1 ALASTITP
9 AARKLA
15 FQKEL
20 EQARQQA
27 LEGGGLLLDKG
38 TFREYD
44 MLKTHRCSDFGMEKQ
59 QPPGDGVVTG
69 RGLIN
74 GRLTFVFSQDFTVFG
89 GSLSET
95 YAEKIV
101 KIMKKAMQLG
111 VPVIGL
117 NDSGGARIQE
127 GVASLAGYADIFQL
141 NVMASGVVPQLTMVM
156 GPCAGGA
163 VYSPAM
169 TDFIFMSR
177 DSSYMFVT
185 GPDVVKTV
193 TNEEVTQEELGGA
206 STHTKTSGVA
216 HCAFDNDVEAI
227 REMRRFFDFLP
238 LNNKEKPPVRKS
250 DDDRYRPVPTLESI
264 VPPDPNVPYNMK
276 DIIHQLVD
284 SYDFFEIMPDYA
296 KNMIIGYG
304 RMEGRVVGIVANQP
318 MELAGCLDI
327 NSSIKAARFVRFCDA
342 FNIPIVTLVDVPG
355 FLPGVDQEYGGII
368 RHGAKLLYAYA
379 EATVPKI
386 TIITRK
392 AYGGAYDVMSS
403 KHLRGDINYAWPSA
417 EIAVMGAKGAVEI
430 IFRGQNVEENT
441 ADYERKFANP
451 MVAAQRGFVDDII
464 EPTTTRLRICEDLDV
479 LETKKLSNPWK
490 KHGNIPLVLSLS
502 RTTPQTVGAF
512 LKFINKSPSPFH
524 AVHETIQSLTAAGF
538 QQVKEEES
546 WKDVVRAGGKY
557 FVTRNQSAIIAFA
570 VGGKYQQ
577 GNGFHII
584 GAHTDSPCLKIKPIS
599 NLESQ
604 GWLQVGVECY
614 GGGLWHTWFDRDLG
628 IAGRV
633 IVRES
638 ETSFKTKL
646 LLVNKPIMRIPTLAI
661 HFDRDVNNGFSFNKE
676 NHLRPVLA
684 TAVRAQLEASNGS
697 DEDKKK
703 LKHHSVL
710 LQLIAKELSVTI
722 DQICDFELC
731 LFDTQGANVGGLLD
745 EFIFS
750 PRLDN
755 LCCSWLSTQSLI
767 ASLKNLDED
776 ANVRV
781 VALFDNE
788 EVGSDSRMGAGSNFL
803 QVVCERIANGQL
815 CAEASRKS
823 FLVSAD
829 MAHGVHPNYS
839 DKHEANHRP
848 ALHAGPV
855 IKYNANERYATSGE
869 SAFLMKEL
877 ARRHNV
883 DIQEFVVRQDT
894 GCGSTIGPILATS
907 TGIRTIDVGLAQLS
921 MHSIREMCGTEDLEK
936 SMTWFT
942 AFFSEFS
949 ALDKCL
955 KTD

>member
-1 ALASTITP
+1 ML
-9 AARKLA
+9 AARRLRVLR
-15 FQKEL
+15 QPLEEL
-20 EQARQQA
+20 EQARKRA
-27 LEGGGLLLDKG
+27 LEGGGAERVAKQHEKGKLTARERIELLLDKG

-44 MLKTHRCSDFGMEKQ
+44 MLKSHRCSDFGMEKQ
-59 QPPGDGVVTG
+59 QYPGDGVVTG

-101 KIMKKAMQLG
+101 KIMNKAMELG
-111 VPVIGL
+111 APVIGL

-141 NVMASGVVPQLTMVM
+141 NVLASGVIPQLTMVM

-169 TDFIFMSR
+169 TDYIFMCR

-206 STHTKTSGVA
+206 ATHTKTSGVA

-227 REMRRFFDFLP
+227 ERCVASSTSCRLITRRSRQCASRTTTATVPCPRSRVLFH
-238 LNNKEKPPVRKS
+238 
-250 DDDRYRPVPTLESI
+250 RPERAVQHEGHH
-264 VPPDPNVPYNMK
+264 PPDRGLVRLFRDHARLRQEHHCWVRPNGGPR
-276 DIIHQLVD
+276 
-284 SYDFFEIMPDYA
+284 
-296 KNMIIGYG
+296 G
-304 RMEGRVVGIVANQP
+304 GILANQP

-327 NSSIKAARFVRFCDA
+327 NSSVKGARFVRFCDA

-355 FLPGVDQEYGGII
+355 FLPGTDQEYGGII

-441 ADYERKFANP
+441 ADYEKKFANP
-451 MVAAQRGFVDDII
+451 MVCLVLFVLCTVPATNELTEVVYIVNFCSQVAAQRGFVDDII
-464 EPTTTRLRICEDLDV
+464 EPVNTRRHICEDLDV
-479 LETKKLSNPWK
+479 LETKDVKNPWK
-490 KHGNIPLVLSLS
+490 KHGNIPL
-502 RTTPQTVGAF
+502 F
-512 LKFINKSPSPFH
+512 
-524 AVHETIQSLTAAGF
+524 QS
-538 QQVKEEES
+538 
-546 WKDVVRAGGKY
+546 
-557 FVTRNQSAIIAFA
+557 
-570 VGGKYQQ
+570 
-577 GNGFHII
+577 
-584 GAHTDSPCLKIKPIS
+584 
-599 NLESQ
+599 
-604 GWLQVGVECY
+604 
-614 GGGLWHTWFDRDLG
+614 
-628 IAGRV
+628 
-633 IVRES
+633 
-638 ETSFKTKL
+638 KL
-646 LLVNKPIMRIPTLAI
+646 LLVNRPIMRIPTLAI
-661 HFDRDVNNGFSFNKE
+661 HLDRKVSEGFTFNKE
-676 NHLRPVLA
+676 THLRPVIA
-684 TAVRAQLEASNGS
+684 SAARAELEATTDGKDQPKS
-697 DEDKKK
+697 
-703 LKHHSVL
+703 KHASVL
-710 LQLIAKELSVTI
+710 LQLIAKELDVKI

-731 LFDTQGANVGGLLD
+731 LFDTQGANVGGVLE

-755 LCCSWLSTQSLI
+755 LCCSWLATQSLI
-767 ASLKNLDED
+767 KSLDNLADDE
-776 ANVRV
+776 NVRV
-781 VALFDNE
+781 AALFDNE
-788 EVGSDSRMGAGSNFL
+788 EVGSQSLMGAGSNFM
-803 QVVCERIANGQL
+803 QSVAERVAQGEL
-815 CAEASRKS
+815 CGAAARKS
-823 FLVSAD
+823 FMVSAD

-839 DKHEANHRP
+839 DRHEQNHRP

-855 IKYNANERYATSGE
+855 IKHNANERYATSGT
-869 SAFLMKEL
+869 SSFLMKEL

-894 GCGSTIGPILATS
+894 GCGSTIGPILSTN

-921 MHSIREMCGTEDLEK
+921 MHSIREMCGTEDLVK
-936 SMTWFT
+936 TLDWFT
-942 AFFSEFS
+942 AFYSEFS
-949 ALDKCL
+949 TLDKCL

>member
-1 ALASTITP
+1 MVRAFALARPLLRASLASQHLRVLSTVTP

-20 EQARQQA
+20 DEARQQA
-27 LEGGGLLLDKG
+27 LVGGGIKRQAKQHEKGKLTARERVELLLDPG

-59 QPPGDGVVTG
+59 HIPGDGVITG

-89 GSLSET
+89 GSLSES

-101 KIMKKAMQLG
+101 KIMKQAMQLG
-111 VPVIGL
+111 APVIGL

-206 STHTKTSGVA
+206 GTHTKTSGVA

-238 LNNKEKPPVRKS
+238 LNNTEKPPVRKA

-284 SYDFFEIMPDYA
+284 SFDFFEIMPDYA
-296 KNMIIGYG
+296 KNMIVGFG
-304 RMEGRVVGIVANQP
+304 RMEGRPVGIVANQP

-430 IFRGQNVEENT
+430 IFRGQNVEANT

-464 EPTTTRLRICEDLDV
+464 EPTKTRLHICEDLDM
-479 LETKKLSNPWK
+479 LETKKIENPWK
-490 KHGNIPLVLSLS
+490 KHGNIPL
-502 RTTPQTVGAF
+502 
-512 LKFINKSPSPFH
+512 
-524 AVHETIQSLTAAGF
+524 
-538 QQVKEEES
+538 
-546 WKDVVRAGGKY
+546 
-557 FVTRNQSAIIAFA
+557 
-570 VGGKYQQ
+570 
-577 GNGFHII
+577 
-584 GAHTDSPCLKIKPIS
+584 
-599 NLESQ
+599 
-604 GWLQVGVECY
+604 
-614 GGGLWHTWFDRDLG
+614 
-628 IAGRV
+628 
-633 IVRES
+633 
-638 ETSFKTKL
+638 
-646 LLVNKPIMRIPTLAI
+646 
-661 HFDRDVNNGFSFNKE
+661 
-676 NHLRPVLA
+676 
-684 TAVRAQLEASNGS
+684 
-697 DEDKKK
+697 
-703 LKHHSVL
+703 
-710 LQLIAKELSVTI
+710 
-722 DQICDFELC
+722 
-731 LFDTQGANVGGLLD
+731 
-745 EFIFS
+745 
-750 PRLDN
+750 
-755 LCCSWLSTQSLI
+755 
-767 ASLKNLDED
+767 
-776 ANVRV
+776 
-781 VALFDNE
+781 
-788 EVGSDSRMGAGSNFL
+788 
-803 QVVCERIANGQL
+803 
-815 CAEASRKS
+815 
-823 FLVSAD
+823 
-829 MAHGVHPNYS
+829 
-839 DKHEANHRP
+839 
-848 ALHAGPV
+848 
-855 IKYNANERYATSGE
+855 
-869 SAFLMKEL
+869 
-877 ARRHNV
+877 
-883 DIQEFVVRQDT
+883 
-894 GCGSTIGPILATS
+894 
-907 TGIRTIDVGLAQLS
+907 
-921 MHSIREMCGTEDLEK
+921 
-936 SMTWFT
+936 
-942 AFFSEFS
+942 
-949 ALDKCL
+949 
-955 KTD
+955 